1 MADAMTPDQV
11 KNRIILVARRDGR
24 YDPAAFFFVNEV
36 VAAAVKWLKSGD
48 MKPHDV
54 APSRDDAEGASFHI
68 SGYELLEAFRRLAR
82 ERWGLMAR
90 TVLANWGLGAT
101 DDVGEIVFLMVNDE
115 KLEWKRRES
124 DTKAEFA
131 GVYDF
136 REAFDEWDEK

>member
-1 MADAMTPDQV
+1 MEETMTPEEVRD
-11 KNRIILVARRDGR
+11 RIVSVARTDGR

-36 VAAAVKWLKSGD
+36 VAAAVKWLKSGE
-48 MKPHDV
+48 MKPRDV
-54 APSRDDAEGASFHI
+54 ASSRGDSDGVDFHI

-90 TVLANWGLGAT
+90 TVLGNWGIRRT
-101 DDVGEIVFLMVNDE
+101 EDVGEIVFLMVDDE

-124 DTKAEFA
+124 DTKTEFA

-136 REAFDEWDEK
+136 RDAFDSWQ

>member
-1 MADAMTPDQV
+1 MEDVMTPDQV
-11 KNRIILVARRDGR
+11 RDRIIHVARSDGR

-36 VAAAVKWLKSGD
+36 VAAAVKWLKTGE

-54 APSRDDAEGASFHI
+54 APSRGDEEGVNFHI

-90 TVLANWGLGAT
+90 TVLASWGMGGT
-101 DDVGEIVFLMVNDE
+101 EDVGEIVFLMVNDE

-124 DTKAEFA
+124 DTKAEFE
-131 GVYDF
+131 GVFDF
-136 REAFDEWDEK
+136 RDVFDVWGD